1 MRAVFADTFYW
12 VATVLPDDPWF
23 PVVADVSAKLND
35 AHFVTTDEVLTE
47 FLAHL
52 SSWGPHYRRAA
63 VELVRTVLE
72 DEDVTVIPQSRES
85 FLGGLDLFLTAL
97 PSLVFQQDS
106 QVEEKGSAPVLEE
119 RCDALSFT
127 IHFFLISGSPSSAT
141 QGRGV
146 GAGRR
151 GRRPQRDS
159 SCADKIINLISP
171 VKPSFLLLIY
181 CFFL

>member
-63 VELVRTVLE
+63 VELVRTVLG
-72 DEDVTVIPQSRES
+72 DEDVTVI
-85 FLGGLDLFLTAL
+85 LAD
-97 PSLVFQQDS
+97 
-106 QVEEKGSAPVLEE
+106 GSVAE
-119 RCDALSFT
+119 
-127 IHFFLISGSPSSAT
+127 FLIHEE
-141 QGRGV
+141 
-146 GAGRR
+146 
-151 GRRPQRDS
+151 
-159 SCADKIINLISP
+159 ADCEQP
-171 VKPSFLLLIY
+171 VQLRSDLGQETSIFRCQEKSHGPNHSETE
-181 CFFL
+181 